1 MERTEYTEKM
11 KSLCRQQA
19 ELKIAH
25 MDALEEHEAKTAEM
39 EDEVKKQLTEIR
51 RKARQES
58 RKMKATQNKE
68 QLELEFAKQTLRT
81 DYLMEHPEENNRV

>member
-11 KSLCRQQA
+11 KSLCRKQA
-19 ELKIAH
+19 DLKIAH
-25 MDALEEHEAKTAEM
+25 MDALEDQEAKT
-39 EDEVKKQLTEIR
+39 DKVVSEIKE
-51 RKARQES
+51 KARLE
-58 RKMKATQNKE
+58 RREMKAAYRRE